1 MTNETMD
8 NWELKMIPYATTD
21 LERKVLS
28 EGPSSFAGSLCFGM
42 LKAKYMKMHGI
53 VETSKDSYNADWKM
67 EYIQLK
73 GWENMSDGE
82 KYLCTHHISSSAEGM
97 GNVRL
102 KEELKAMKETK
113 ETPND

>member
-28 EGPSSFAGSLCFGM
+28 EGPSSFAGSLCLGM

-53 VETSKDSYNADWKM
+53 TEPKPGVYNPDWKM

-82 KYLCTHHISSSAEGM
+82 KYLCTHTCSSSVEGM
-97 GNVRL
+97 GNKRL
-102 KEELKAMKETK
+102 KEELKVMKETK
-113 ETPND
+113 QTPND